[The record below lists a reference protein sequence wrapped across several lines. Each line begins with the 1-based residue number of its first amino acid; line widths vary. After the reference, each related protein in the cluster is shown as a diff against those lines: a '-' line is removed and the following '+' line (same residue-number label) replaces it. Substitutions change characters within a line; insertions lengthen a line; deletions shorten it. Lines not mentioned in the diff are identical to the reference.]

1 VIEPSVI
8 QLAHDVERLQAD
20 VAALREERNLLV
32 ESLAFHERDRQLVAY
47 EIHDGIV
54 QGMTAALMF
63 LESSGAQAKF
73 SSPEALEQFERGV
86 RVLREAVNESRRL
99 IRGLIPVELDERGLP
114 ASLAKLVNKF
124 RTEQGLE
131 IDYQEDV
138 QLHRLV
144 PAVELTVLRI
154 VQEAL
159 NNVWKH
165 SQSRRAVVRLV
176 QRGEEMEVS
185 VEDFGAGFDPGQV
198 APSRYGLAGIR
209 ERARLI
215 GATAT
220 IDSRP
225 GQGTRVSLRF
235 ALRDAI
241 LPTVHRP
248 IPLTGRPR

>member
-20 VAALREERNLLV
+20 VAALRAERNLLV
-32 ESLAFHERDRQLVAY
+32 ESLAFHERDRQLVSY

-63 LESSGAQAKF
+63 LESAGAQARF
-73 SSPEALEQFERGV
+73 ATPDGQDQFERGV
-86 RVLREAVNESRRL
+86 RVLRDAVNESRRL
-99 IRGLIPVELDERGLP
+99 IRGLVPIELDECGLP
-114 ASLAKLVNKF
+114 TSLAKLVNRF
-124 RTEQGLE
+124 RTDQGLE

-165 SQSRRAVVRLV
+165 SRSPRAVVRLV
-176 QRGEEMEVS
+176 QLRDEMEVT
-185 VEDFGAGFDPGQV
+185 VEDFGAGFDPAQV
-198 APSRYGLAGIR
+198 GLARYGLAGIR

-215 GATAT
+215 GATVT

-241 LPTVHRP
+241 LPTA
-248 IPLTGRPR
+248 LAGRAV